1 MKRKAHEKA
10 EERMAKKQHQD
21 NLKEL
26 NFFFKVRKKL
36 NNDKLY
42 NEFLKCLN
50 LFSNKI
56 ITRVELVPL
65 LHGHRLLAPCCCCC
79 CCCRCVLT

>member
-10 EERMAKKQHQD
+10 EERLSKKQHQD

-26 NFFFKVRKKL
+26 NFFYKVRKKL

-56 ITRVELVPL
+56 ITRVELVQTQASV
-65 LHGHRLLAPCCCCC
+65 HA
-79 CCCRCVLT
+79 T